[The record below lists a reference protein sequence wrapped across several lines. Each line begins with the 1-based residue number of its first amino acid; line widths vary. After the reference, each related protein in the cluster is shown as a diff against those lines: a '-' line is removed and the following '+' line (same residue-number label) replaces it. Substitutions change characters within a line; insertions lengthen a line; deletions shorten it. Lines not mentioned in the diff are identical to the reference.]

1 MRSETGRHTYLTT
14 TRCRTSL
21 AASQRLLLP
30 TFASVAELR
39 SQPEWL
45 GYVTLVYGLSS
56 LTFPL
61 DTRQFSLFYVN
72 HLPQALRTTLV
83 SPCPCFPTAGRMA

>member
-1 MRSETGRHTYLTT
+1 M
-14 TRCRTSL
+14 
-21 AASQRLLLP
+21 
-30 TFASVAELR
+30 
-39 SQPEWL
+39 
-45 GYVTLVYGLSS
+45 TLVYGLSS